1 MLSIYACT
9 LLICAAS
16 LVAGRAILALLG
28 TRRPPWISGATGFAA
43 LVVAAPL
50 LLRLPGRSTTAA
62 VIVGLALAAAALV
75 AARDVRATGDARSWW
90 PGAVV
95 ALIVAGLASLPFAI
109 SGHVG
114 ILGEGVYTNDHA
126 AQLYWADWL
135 QHGFGP
141 EPSAVR
147 FGYPIGPQAVAVI
160 AAQATGASLVD
171 AFNSLLLAIPGLV
184 RLPALGGLTTMP
196 PLRRIAIAAIV
207 GLPFLA
213 ASFLAQS
220 AFKETAM
227 GLFVLAFAI
236 ALANRQLAG
245 WRAIGGVGLILAAA
259 SVFTFSIPGL

>member
-114 ILGEGVYTNDHA
+114 VLGEGVYTNDHA

-135 QHGFGP
+135 QRGFGP

-147 FGYPIGPQAVAVI
+147 FGYPVGPQSVAVIVARVTGADLVTAFNGLLIAIPALTGLTALGALRRLSAAPRVAVAV
-160 AAQATGASLVD
+160 
-171 AFNSLLLAIPGLV
+171 
-184 RLPALGGLTTMP
+184 LT
-196 PLRRIAIAAIV
+196 
-207 GLPFLA
+207 GLPYLA
-213 ASFLAQS
+213 AGFLAQS
-220 AFKETAM
+220 AFKEMAM
-227 GLFVLAFAI
+227 ALFVLAFALV
-236 ALANRQLAG
+236 LAAREGDPEQTADPVA
-245 WRAIGGVGLILAAA
+245 WRPTVAIGVLLAAA
-259 SVFTFSIPGL
+259 